1 MKIHIEPR
9 ATYLFAEL
17 RERESGRDMREFA
30 LAVKAACLEH
40 GCPKILVCIS
50 DSPAV
55 FKAEDY
61 GLDGTS
67 RGYVGGIV
75 GKECRIALLGDSSE
89 LHHAHEY
96 IELVARQ
103 QGVNVRAF
111 REQAAAVKWLVSS
124 EDLAGAAGRG
134 APGPA
139 RRTTRR

>member
-1 MKIHIEPR
+1 MKIHIERRP
-9 ATYLFAEL
+9 AYLYAEL
-17 RERESGRDMREFA
+17 RERAAGRDMREFA

-40 GCPKILVCIS
+40 GCPRILVCIG

-55 FKAEDY
+55 FKAEEY

-67 RGYVGGIV
+67 RGYVAGMLTRD
-75 GKECRIALLGDSSE
+75 CRIALLGDSSE

-111 REQAAAVKWLVSS
+111 RDQASAVQWLASKEVRS
-124 EDLAGAAGRG
+124 A
-134 APGPA
+134 
-139 RRTTRR
+139 